1 MKFLISV
8 DGGINGE
15 NILSVLEAGA
25 NVLVMGNFFFKNDF
39 SIVKNIILK
48 YREC

>member
-1 MKFLISV
+1 LKFLISV

-25 NVLVMGNFFFKNDF
+25 NVLVMGNFFLRMIFHRKEYY
-39 SIVKNIILK
+39 IKI
-48 YREC
+48 